1 MKQRIAILFGVAVFL
16 VLAVGCADGPRR
28 YDPDAYPCD
37 AECEAQRRADREY
50 LVQNYPTRE
59 QALQVRECVTA
70 RTGYEYENELPVDY
84 GPELLTKPR
93 TAAQAKPIQEDM
105 PFRLVE
111 KALVAAGQRRPLRE
125 RVFRTAPRPRKD
137 CILRKLGLEGRFF
150 PPRNQEELP
159 P

>member
-1 MKQRIAILFGVAVFL
+1 MKRRIAMLFGAAVFL
-16 VLAVGCADGPRR
+16 VLAVGCTDSPRH

-37 AECEAQRRADREY
+37 AECEEQRQADREY

-70 RTGYEYENELPVDY
+70 RTGYEYEDQLPADY

-93 TAAQAKPIQEDM
+93 TAEQAKPIQEDM

-125 RVFRTAPRPRKD
+125 RVHGAFHD
-137 CILRKLGLEGRFF
+137 CIYQLGLEKRFF
-150 PPRNQEELP
+150 TPSYREGRPAVRNS
-159 P
+159 

>member
-1 MKQRIAILFGVAVFL
+1 MKLRIGMVFGALVFL
-16 VLAVGCADGPRR
+16 VFAVACDDGPRR
-28 YDPDAYPCD
+28 YDPDAYACD

-59 QALQVRECVTA
+59 QALRVRECVTA

-125 RVFRTAPRPRKD
+125 LVYSARED
-137 CILRKLGLEGRFF
+137 CIYRLGLEERFF
-150 PPRNQEELP
+150 TPSYREGRPAVRNS
-159 P
+159 

>member
-16 VLAVGCADGPRR
+16 VLAVACDDSPRH

-50 LVQNYPTRE
+50 MVKNYPTRE

-70 RTGYEYENELPVDY
+70 KTGYEYDDELPADY

-125 RVFRTAPRPRKD
+125 RVHGAFND
-137 CILRKLGLEGRFF
+137 CIYQLGLEGRFF
-150 PPRNQEELP
+150 PPRNQEELRP
-159 P
+159 SNS

>member
-16 VLAVGCADGPRR
+16 VIAAACDDGPRR
-28 YDPDAYPCD
+28 YDPDAYACD

-70 RTGYEYENELPVDY
+70 RTGYEYEDELPADY

-93 TAAQAKPIQEDM
+93 TAEQAKPIQEDM

-111 KALVAAGQRRPLRE
+111 KALVAAGQRKPLRE
-125 RVFRTAPRPRKD
+125 RVNGALNE
-137 CILRKLGLEGRFF
+137 CVYELGLEDKHF
-150 PPRNQEELP
+150 PPRHQDKFRPSNS
-159 P
+159 

>member
-1 MKQRIAILFGVAVFL
+1 MKLRIAMVFGALVFL
-16 VLAVGCADGPRR
+16 VFAVGCADSPRH
-28 YDPDAYPCD
+28 YEPDAYPCD
-37 AECEAQRRADREY
+37 TECEAQRRADREY
-50 LVQNYPTRE
+50 LVQNYATRE

-125 RVFRTAPRPRKD
+125 RVHGAFND
-137 CILRKLGLEGRFF
+137 CIYQLGLEGRFF
-150 PPRNQEELP
+150 PPRNQEELRP
-159 P
+159 RNS

>member
-1 MKQRIAILFGVAVFL
+1 MKLRIAILFGVAVFL
-16 VLAVGCADGPRR
+16 AVAVACDDGPRR
-28 YDPDAYPCD
+28 YDPDAYACD

-70 RTGYEYENELPVDY
+70 RTGYEYEDELPADY

-93 TAAQAKPIQEDM
+93 TVEQAKPIQEDM

-125 RVFRTAPRPRKD
+125 RVHGAFND
-137 CILRKLGLEGRFF
+137 CIYQLGLEGRFYAPSSPEKF
-150 PPRNQEELP
+150 RPRHS
-159 P
+159 

>member
-1 MKQRIAILFGVAVFL
+1 MKQRIAMLFGAAVFL
-16 VLAVGCADGPRR
+16 VIAVGCADSPRH

-37 AECEAQRRADREY
+37 AECEAQRQADREY

-70 RTGYEYENELPVDY
+70 RTGYEYESELPIDY

-93 TAAQAKPIQEDM
+93 TAEQAKPIQEDM

-125 RVFRTAPRPRKD
+125 RVNGARDD
-137 CILRKLGLEGRFF
+137 CIYELGLEDRFYAPSSPEKF
-150 PPRNQEELP
+150 RPRNV
-159 P
+159 